1 MSKSKKTFKNPDIRR
16 SEIKKYQ
23 DTMMA
28 DMGITSLDELYSDE
42 ERKRWIKALMPSEN
56 VRKKLKEMGYSLYTN
71 DNKRSLGR
79 LGDKYLS
86 RLDKI
91 ASLYELTKSRRG
103 KKGGALMYEA

>member
-16 SEIKKYQ
+16 SVVKKYQ

-42 ERKRWIKALMPSEN
+42 ERKRWLKAMMPSEN
-56 VRKKLKEMGYSLYTN
+56 VKKKLKEMGYSLYTN
-71 DNKRSLGR
+71 DNKRSLGG
-79 LGDKYLS
+79 LDDKSLS

-91 ASLYELTKSRRG
+91 ASLYKLTKSRRR
-103 KKGGALMYEA
+103 KEDREY

>member
-42 ERKRWIKALMPSEN
+42 ERKRWLKAMMPSDN
-56 VRKKLKEMGYSLYTN
+56 VKKKLKEMGYSLHTN
-71 DNKRSLGR
+71 DNKRSLGE
-79 LGDKYLS
+79 LDDKHLS

-91 ASLYELTKSRRG
+91 ARLYKLTGSNQ
-103 KKGGALMYEA
+103 KKEDEEH

>member
-42 ERKRWIKALMPSEN
+42 ERKRWLKAMMPSEN
-56 VRKKLKEMGYSLYTN
+56 VKKKLKEMGYSLYTDN
-71 DNKRSLGR
+71 NKRSLGC
-79 LGDKYLS
+79 LDNKHLS

-91 ASLYELTKSRRG
+91 ASLYRLIKSKQRSD
-103 KKGGALMYEA
+103 EEH

>member
-42 ERKRWIKALMPSEN
+42 ERKRWLKAMMPSDN
-56 VRKKLKEMGYSLYTN
+56 IKKKLKEMGYSLYTN
-71 DNKRSLGR
+71 DNKRSLGG
-79 LGDKYLS
+79 LDGKHLS
-86 RLDKI
+86 RLDKV
-91 ASLYELTKSRRG
+91 ARLYRLTRSKR
-103 KKGGALMYEA
+103 KKEDEEH

>member
-1 MSKSKKTFKNPDIRR
+1 MSKGKKTFKDSDIRR

-42 ERKRWIKALMPSEN
+42 ERKRWIKALMPSDN

-71 DNKRSLGR
+71 DNKRSLGSYGSAR
-79 LGDKYLS
+79 FKKL
-86 RLDKI
+86 
-91 ASLYELTKSRRG
+91 ASFYRLTKSRR
-103 KKGGALMYEA
+103 KIEAEEY